1 MKKQLRFGDLLR
13 TGKFNKIR
21 FSKKGEVIAI
31 NDNER
36 IAMQISDYMKKQ
48 IFFPQCEE
56 YEDHGDVGSFMQY
69 LLLVLRCGKAAIKN
83 ANAVYAQDASAV
95 GHNKQAGVCPDKTCM
110 R

>member
-48 IFFPQCEE
+48 MCNEE
-56 YEDHGDVGSFMQY
+56 RLIGYVSTEMKEYYNDTLQRISDIY
-69 LLLVLRCGKAAIKN
+69 NNKN
-83 ANAVYAQDASAV
+83 ASSHLKKACLDDIKDEIIIKYL
-95 GHNKQAGVCPDKTCM
+95 
-110 R
+110 

>member
-48 IFFPQCEE
+48 MCNEE
-56 YEDHGDVGSFMQY
+56 RLIGYVSTEMKEYYINTLQRISDIY
-69 LLLVLRCGKAAIKN
+69 NNKN
-83 ANAVYAQDASAV
+83 ASSHLKKACLADIKDEIIIKYL
-95 GHNKQAGVCPDKTCM
+95 
-110 R
+110 